1 MKKAFTLIELPGVI
15 AVLRMNMKKKYGF
28 TLIELLVVIAIIA
41 VLMGI
46 LMPALRRV
54 REQARMTKCTANMKH
69 WGTFFHI
76 RASENDGT
84 LFRGAGGKGFWWV
97 SELEQKDWDWTQNKT
112 WFCPTAT
119 KPVQDEFGNTIG
131 SFNINNAWGIFMDG
145 ADPDGGRKDFGPYG
159 VSGSYGLNGYLIN
172 IPSNSVFGA
181 TSGVPA
187 KEGWRN
193 FNAIKQ
199 AAKIPMFTDALRFD
213 LWPLPNQAPAD
224 NETEAWSNNSM
235 SRTCI
240 NRHQGF
246 VCTAFADGSAR
257 KVGLKELYVLNWH
270 RSFDTSGPYTLA
282 GGVTADKWPE
292 WIRRYPDY

>member
-1 MKKAFTLIELPGVI
+1 
-15 AVLRMNMKKKYGF
+15 MKKKYGF

-69 WGTFFHI
+69 WGTVFHM
-76 RASENDGT
+76 RASENDGI
-84 LFRGAGGKGFWWV
+84 LFTGSNPQGFWWV
-97 SELEQKDWDWTQNKT
+97 SELEKKDWDWTQNKT

-119 KPVQDEFGNTIG
+119 KPVLDQYGNQAG

-145 ADPDGGRKDFGPYG
+145 AQKGGGKKDFGPHG

-172 IPSNSVFGA
+172 IPSTSTFGNH
-181 TSGVPA
+181 SGVPA
-187 KEGWRN
+187 TDGWCN
-193 FNAIKQ
+193 FHAIKQ
-199 AAKIPMFTDALRFD
+199 GARVPMFTDALRFD
-213 LWPLPNQAPAD
+213 LWFTPTEAPAD
-224 NETEAWSNNSM
+224 NETEAWSSNNNG
-235 SRTCI
+235 RCII

-257 KVGLKELYVLNWH
+257 KVGLKELYTLKWH
-270 RSFDTSGPYTLA
+270 RRFDTSGPFTQA
-282 GGVTADKWPE
+282 GGVTSAKWPE